1 MKLSNLIAA
10 TAIVLGLA
18 APATAQEV
26 KFINLATATSGGTF
40 YPAGIALTKLLSD
53 KTDMRASAISSAG
66 SVENVSLLR
75 NEEVNMAFVQIDV
88 AQNAIA
94 GKGPFEGDG
103 FEGMAMLSPL
113 FSSADHILVAN
124 DSGIESLADL
134 KGKRVAAGRPGSGT
148 LLSTQAVLAS
158 QGLTLEDINV
168 EYLGQSEAIAAL
180 QNEYSLFTRDPEKKI
195 LPLCE
200 ELGIALVP
208 YSPLGRG
215 QLTGGLTSPDQL
227 SEGDFRKNLP
237 RFQADAMAANAAL
250 VETLKSLAEARGV
263 TAAQL
268 ALAWLLSRKDFV
280 VPIPGARKIK
290 HLEENAAAADIALTS
305 AEQAEIGEKLAN
317 VAGARYRPDQMAMT
331 GR

>member
-10 TAIVLGLA
+10 TAIVVGLA
-18 APATAQEV
+18 APASAQEV

-113 FSSADHILVAN
+113 FSSADHILVAD

-134 KGKRVAAGRPGSGT
+134 KGKRIAAGRPGSGT

-158 QGLTLEDINV
+158 QGLTLDDINV

-180 QNEYSLFTRDPEKKI
+180 QNGIIDATLISAGIPATSVTEAVTVAGDKFHVYSMTEEEREQVLENITWKIPFTVPAGTYPGQDEDIETTAHMALLMVRDDFPAASAKTILETMYGNLDDLRGMHAIYNSVTPEGNAK
-195 LPLCE
+195 
-200 ELGIALVP
+200 A
-208 YSPLGRG
+208 
-215 QLTGGLTSPDQL
+215 
-227 SEGDFRKNLP
+227 F
-237 RFQADAMAANAAL
+237 AAL
-250 VETLKSLAEARGV
+250 KVKKLPAAEEFFS
-263 TAAQL
+263 AQ
-268 ALAWLLSRKDFV
+268 
-280 VPIPGARKIK
+280 
-290 HLEENAAAADIALTS
+290 
-305 AEQAEIGEKLAN
+305 
-317 VAGARYRPDQMAMT
+317 
-331 GR
+331 